1 MTEVTALTEYRPGR
15 RLRTKSDARV
25 LSLVGW
31 AGFGIGAFA
40 LFTAIGFGAVAWVV
54 IIGTPFAA
62 TALVQA
68 QARRY
73 NRVAQPGHLALTAG
87 DAATAQREFAEARA
101 KVRWPGS
108 LRRLGDYNRAFALIR
123 EGKLALAIELL
134 SETDRR
140 GGVLNLDG
148 AIAGALA
155 LAYAL
160 AGDVALATDWLAETR
175 RRYSSY
181 TAAGIRVPAFAYTL
195 SEAAVELRAGEAE
208 AMRRR
213 LENHWT
219 QLENSVTGNI
229 LRPMRV
235 LRAFALAQ
243 TGGPREAA
251 LVDSMLAALRGSS
264 TYDIQYLGAA
274 WPEMKMFI
282 AAHGL

>member
-15 RLRTKSDARV
+15 RVRTKSDARV
-25 LSLVGW
+25 VSLVSW
-31 AGFGIGAFA
+31 AGFGIGAFVLLSA
-40 LFTAIGFGAVAWVV
+40 LGAGALVWVV
-54 IIGTPFAA
+54 VVGAPFVQ
-62 TALVQA
+62 TAFVQA

-73 NRVAQPGHLALTAG
+73 NRTAQPGHLALTAG
-87 DAATAQREFAEARA
+87 DAATAQREFSEARA

-134 SETDRR
+134 SESDRR
-140 GGVLNLDG
+140 GGVINLDG

-155 LAYAL
+155 LAYGL

-175 RRYSSY
+175 RRYGRY

-208 AMRRR
+208 VVRRR
-213 LENHWT
+213 LENQWT

-251 LVDSMLAALRGSS
+251 LVDSMLAALRGGS
-264 TYDIQYLGAA
+264 THDIQYLGAA
-274 WPEMKMFI
+274 WPEMKTFI